1 MQRFIPRDPPSWP
14 RAALIALATTA
25 VAWLV
30 RAVLLPVL
38 ANQAPYATF
47 FASVILAG
55 VFAGWRGGLLAA
67 LMGGLAGN
75 LAFVGEGQGF
85 ALRGT
90 AGAAFILYLA
100 VTSLIVML
108 IHNLTASLAREREL
122 NEHLT
127 TVSSEYRHRI
137 KNLLAVAQALVHQTG
152 RSSQDV
158 AEFEIKVVDR
168 MHALARAQDLLF
180 EDGQKSVR
188 LRALV
193 GEILRPFGVEERL
206 AWPLSGPD
214 VLIPADSAVAVAL
227 LLNEL
232 ATNATKHGALSTP
245 GGRLKLGWGIEDG
258 HAVLDWKEVDG
269 PRVTPPSR
277 QGFGSRLFDN
287 AMPRASGT
295 AALSFDPDGV
305 GCEIRIALAA
315 SAPVGR

>member
-38 ANQAPYATF
+38 ADQAPYATF

-55 VFAGWRGGLLAA
+55 VFGGWRSGVLAA
-67 LMGGLAGN
+67 VLGGLAGN

-90 AGAAFILYLA
+90 AGAALLLYLA
-100 VTSLIVML
+100 VSSLMVL
-108 IHNLTASLAREREL
+108 LVHTLTASIQREREL
-122 NEHLT
+122 NAHLT
-127 TVSSEYRHRI
+127 TVSAEYRHRI
-137 KNLLAVAQALVHQTG
+137 KNLLAVAQALVQQTG
-152 RSSQDV
+152 RTTSDIE
-158 AEFEIKVVDR
+158 EFQVKVLDR
-168 MHALARAQDLLF
+168 MKALARAQDLLF
-180 EDGQKSVR
+180 EDGEKAVR

-193 GEILRPFGVEERL
+193 GEILKPFGAEERL

-232 ATNATKHGALSTP
+232 ATNATKHGALSAPT
-245 GGRLKLGWGIEDG
+245 GRLKVGWGVEDG
-258 HAVLDWKEVDG
+258 HAVLDWKEIDG
-269 PRVTPPSR
+269 PRVTPPSKL
-277 QGFGSRLFDN
+277 GFGSRLFDS

-295 AALSFDPDGV
+295 AALSFDADGV
-305 GCEIRIALAA
+305 RCEIRIALAA
-315 SAPVGR
+315 TGG

>member
-14 RAALIALATTA
+14 RAALIALATTSA
-25 VAWLV
+25 AWLV

-38 ANQAPYATF
+38 ADQAPYATF

-55 VFAGWRGGLLAA
+55 VFGGWRSGLVAA
-67 LMGGLAGN
+67 VLGGLAGI

-90 AGAAFILYLA
+90 AGAALLLYLA
-100 VTSLIVML
+100 VSSLMVL
-108 IHNLTASLAREREL
+108 LVHTLTASLQREREL

-127 TVSSEYRHRI
+127 TVSAEYRHRI
-137 KNLLAVAQALVHQTG
+137 KNLLAVAQALVRQTG
-152 RSSQDV
+152 RNAGDL
-158 AEFEIKVVDR
+158 AEFEQKVIAR
-168 MHALARAQDLLF
+168 MQALSRAQDLLF
-180 EDGQKSVR
+180 EDGEKAVR

-245 GGRLKLGWGIEDG
+245 AGRLKLGWGIEEG

-277 QGFGSRLFDN
+277 QGFGSRLFAN

-305 GCEIRIALAA
+305 GCEIRIALPGSGLA
-315 SAPVGR
+315 GR